1 MAATSPG
8 IVAPA
13 KRKNP
18 IVETYD
24 DLVRL
29 FANVGFAVVLLFI
42 WAILTLIG
50 VIVDQGKDTSFYT
63 TNYAPPLARLVLRLH
78 VDNIYH
84 SAAYI
89 GILGLIVVSMTVA
102 TFKRVIPARLPP
114 YKPVKIDKMPLN
126 ASVTIAG
133 DEATVRERV
142 QAFFADRGWQLRK
155 REFEGSEWTFA
166 DKHDWAR
173 RGVLVTHVGFIVI
186 ALGTTIY
193 WWKGYSGQTTALSGT
208 TVTIPENGA
217 TIHLDRF
224 GYRYDKVQTKAGLV
238 YQPIDYVSHVH
249 YRVKGG
255 PLQEG
260 VIRVNAPLDVD
271 GTLVYQASYGF
282 ATTFHVEHDG
292 KPIPGIP
299 TTPLLQ
305 GQAFPIGTST
315 KVIQYSQFVPT
326 LDPRT
331 GQPGLDP
338 RPTNPAVVVR
348 AFDGGNP
355 LGQVAIPIGGSID
368 LGAGY
373 RLYADRWTLYSGYQY
388 RYDPGI
394 PIVLIGAIVLVA
406 GLCMC
411 FFLLP
416 ARLYVHLTGE
426 KRTWRVGI
434 AATTVKGFQI
444 YEEQFRG
451 LVAAL
456 ERTDDAD
463 AGTNVTS
470 ATPAGVV

>member
-1 MAATSPG
+1 MAATSPDL
-8 IVAPA
+8 VSQT
-13 KRKNP
+13 RKNP
-18 IVETYD
+18 LVETYR

-29 FANVGFAVVLLFI
+29 FANVTFAVVLLFI
-42 WAILTLIG
+42 WAFLTLIG
-50 VIVDQGKDTSFYT
+50 VVVDQGKDTAFYAQT
-63 TNYAPPLARLVLRLH
+63 YAPALARLVLRLH

-89 GILGLIVVSMTVA
+89 GILGLIVLSMTVA

-114 YKPVKIDKMPLN
+114 LRPVKIDKMPLN
-126 ASVTIAG
+126 ASVGIAG
-133 DEATVRERV
+133 EETTVRERV
-142 QAFFADRGWQLRK
+142 QAFFASRGWQVRK
-155 REFEGSEWTFA
+155 RDFDGSEWTFA

-173 RGVLVTHVGFIVI
+173 RGVLVTHVGFVVI

-193 WWKGYSGQTTALSGT
+193 WWKGYSGITTALSGT
-208 TVTIPENGA
+208 TISLPENGA

-249 YRVKGG
+249 YRVRGG
-255 PLQEG
+255 PLREG
-260 VIRVNAPLDVD
+260 VIRVNAPLDID

-282 ATTFHVEHDG
+282 ATTFRVEQNG
-292 KPIPGIP
+292 RPIPGVP
-299 TTPLLQ
+299 TTPLMQ
-305 GQAFPIGTST
+305 GGTFPIGTSA
-315 KVIQYSQFVPT
+315 KAIQYSQFVPT
-326 LDPRT
+326 LDART

-348 AFDGGNP
+348 AFDGGN
-355 LGQVAIPIGGSID
+355 LAGTVAIPIGGSVD

-373 RLYADRWTLYSGYQY
+373 KLYADRWTLYSGYQY

-394 PIVLIGAIVLVA
+394 PIVLLGAIVLVA

-416 ARLYVHLTGE
+416 ARLYVQITGE
-426 KRTWRVGI
+426 ARAWRVGI

-456 ERTDDAD
+456 ENANDEPPGETK
-463 AGTNVTS
+463 VTVS
-470 ATPAGVV
+470 PEPAVV